1 MNPRFLRSVRLIRT
15 WSVSALSLQALRVA
29 QHGAVAD
36 GGVKRPQWV
45 AHTVLVSPK
54 QSSVQASAARRA
66 PRPGISG
73 AVFDTT
79 ERWTRLGIGLVGLV
93 QGFANDTYGSVTAAP
108 APARRGR
115 AARSKGR
122 PKPGSAG
129 TDQVQGIAVL
139 VPTAALGMALTAQS
153 WTFDKIS
160 GLEGGLQ
167 TPVARLAKLPVVEAL
182 LLHLQEFLAGQDA
195 AYREQ
200 HAASVELAREYL
212 ASAGPKTLDELLSR
226 IDIDS
231 FVDRVDV
238 DVVISKVDIDAV
250 IDTVS
255 VDRVIDKIDLRAV
268 VLETVGQ
275 VQMADVLREGTS
287 STARA
292 LREQVSSA
300 TRIPS
305 RTLWR
310 KP

>member
-1 MNPRFLRSVRLIRT
+1 MSTKKSQTHP
-15 WSVSALSLQALRVA
+15 
-29 QHGAVAD
+29 
-36 GGVKRPQWV
+36 
-45 AHTVLVSPK
+45 
-54 QSSVQASAARRA
+54 AAPRRA
-66 PRPGISG
+66 ARPGISG
-73 AVFDTT
+73 ATFDATQ
-79 ERWTRLGIGLVGLV
+79 RWTRLGIGLTGLLHS
-93 QGFANDTYGSVTAAP
+93 FANDTYGSVTATP
-108 APARRGR
+108 ASAQRARNVRAKGR
-115 AARSKGR
+115 AQI
-122 PKPGSAG
+122 PPAG
-129 TDQVQGIAVL
+129 TEQVQGVAAL
-139 VPTAALGMALTAQS
+139 LPTAIAGMALTAQG
-153 WTFDKIS
+153 WAFDKIS
-160 GLEGGLQ
+160 GIEGGLQ
-167 TPVARLAKLPVVEAL
+167 APVARLAKLPILEGL
-182 LLHLQEFLAGQDA
+182 LAHLQDFLAAQDA
-195 AYREQ
+195 SYRTQ
-200 HAASVELAREYL
+200 HAASVELAHEYL

-305 RTLWR
+305 RTLRR